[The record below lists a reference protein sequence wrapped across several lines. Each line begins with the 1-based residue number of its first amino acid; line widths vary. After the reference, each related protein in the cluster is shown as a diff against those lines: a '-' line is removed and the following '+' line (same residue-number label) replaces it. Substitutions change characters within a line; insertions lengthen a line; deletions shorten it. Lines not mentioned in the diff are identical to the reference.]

1 MPFTKGFILMLFPG
15 MPCWCPSL
23 TRILL
28 VHGLPANG
36 INFKWWRSVVTG
48 NSIKVSGS
56 SRAVGKVVS
65 IVESVT
71 GARQWPGPMIMD
83 YAIGVWTMN
92 PVHGP
97 EESLTPHNLFARC
110 CLQWTF
116 VTRSCYF
123 EILLF
128 ANIYIIQIPTFHEY
142 SRSIKHI
149 SVRIVV
155 DFHVYFPI
163 NKVTIA
169 HRGCLQPLVWIP
181 SHIWSIKEIPNPDV
195 IEQTTMASIV
205 TLDCIWPLSLVLKD
219 WFELNPS
226 VAIMTGVPPAR
237 PSPTASQIWCFMHQV
252 VHDACTQPGHPDAF
266 EWWSTDP
273 WQQFPTQPLP
283 SCWLLKWILVVLSP
297 VNGDFRAQPSI
308 LTIGTIWAAKVD
320 LYRLGWR
327 HISRVHMQDN

>member
-181 SHIWSIKEIPNPDV
+181 SHIWSIKNSQSRHDW
-195 IEQTTMASIV
+195 TNHYG
-205 TLDCIWPLSLVLKD
+205 LDCDFGLHLALITSTERLVWTQSQCRYHDRCSPCKALSY
-219 WFELNPS
+219 
-226 VAIMTGVPPAR
+226 G
-237 PSPTASQIWCFMHQV
+237 
-252 VHDACTQPGHPDAF
+252 
-266 EWWSTDP
+266 
-273 WQQFPTQPLP
+273 
-283 SCWLLKWILVVLSP
+283 
-297 VNGDFRAQPSI
+297 
-308 LTIGTIWAAKVD
+308 
-320 LYRLGWR
+320 
-327 HISRVHMQDN
+327 